1 MKAPSRP
8 AIASK
13 MEYAA
18 NKISALNMS
27 MRIKLFLLL
36 TVLVLTMILGVIA
49 VLLATG
55 KFTAGLL
62 ESETLLTKEL
72 NHVHQNMSKNLGQ
85 LSAQAVEF
93 SKSLT
98 RSIEHELGNLSIT
111 PAELAAHPEHLER
124 ITDSQFDNA
133 YFYLLTSKCSGAF
146 FILDATINPLLD
158 FAENSKAGLYIKN
171 MEPNII
177 SSSSPTIVTLRGYPS
192 SSRERGFALHTQWKM
207 EFDVSDAPYYHV
219 PIQAALEN
227 RGKQLSQ
234 LYYWAP
240 AFFLPGTSEEVIL
253 ISVPLV
259 DSNGDVFGVCGFELS
274 SMLFKLSYM
283 PDTSIFKRI
292 FCTLSPYHGNFLNMS
307 NSLFA
312 GGYSARAYSSGSPR
326 LELADTSGGLWVCE
340 QQADKYYLG
349 KHKEI
354 RLYPDDS
361 VFAADKW
368 ATAVLVP
375 REDMVNHITRLNF
388 TLYFGLVMLVIAG
401 MAVSYAL
408 SRKFIQP
415 ISEGIDA
422 IKSDDLQSI
431 PKTRITE
438 IDDLIAYLMSR
449 RKELAKNGG
458 LQDSSIAMLDE
469 FLENVNKLSPAER
482 NVFNLYAKGLS
493 AKEIA
498 DTLYLS
504 INTIKT
510 HSKRIYAKLNVT
522 SREELILYVNMLKE
536 LGKDINYL

>member
-1 MKAPSRP
+1 MKSPSRQ
-8 AIASK
+8 AIVSKFEYASK
-13 MEYAA
+13 
-18 NKISALNMS
+18 KLSALNMS
-27 MRIKLFLLL
+27 MRIKLFLFLV
-36 TVLVLTMILGVIA
+36 VLVLTMILGVIA

-72 NHVHQNMSKNLGQ
+72 NHVYQGMSKNLGQ

-93 SKSLT
+93 SRSLS
-98 RSIEHELGNLSIT
+98 RGIEHELNKLSIA
-111 PAELAAHPEHLER
+111 PAELAAHPEYLER

-133 YFYLLTSKCSGAF
+133 YFYLLTSKCSGVF

-158 FAENSKAGLYIKN
+158 FAQSSKAGLYIKN

-192 SSRERGFALHTQWKM
+192 VSRERGFALHTQWKM
-207 EFDVSDAPYYHV
+207 EFDISDAAYYHI
-219 PIQAALEN
+219 PFQAALEH
-227 RGKQLSQ
+227 RDKSLSQ
-234 LYYWAP
+234 LYYWTP
-240 AFFLPGTSEEVIL
+240 AFLLPGTSEEVIL

-259 DSNGDVFGVCGFELS
+259 DSNGDVFGVCGFEVS

-283 PDTSIFKRI
+283 PDTSIFRRI
-292 FCTLSPYHGNFLNMS
+292 FCTLSPYHGKYLDMS

-312 GGYSARAYSSGSPR
+312 GGYSARTYSSGSPR
-326 LELADTSGGLWVCE
+326 LELADMSGGLWVYE
-340 QQADKYYLG
+340 QQDDKIYLG

-354 RLYPDDS
+354 RLYPDNS

-375 REDMVNHITRLNF
+375 REDMVGHISRLNT

-401 MAVSYAL
+401 MVVSYAL

-415 ISEGIDA
+415 ISVGIDA
-422 IKSDDLQSI
+422 IKSDDFDSV
-431 PKTRITE
+431 PKTRIIE

-449 RKELAKNGG
+449 RKELARSGG
-458 LQDSSIAMLDE
+458 VQDSSIVMLDE
-469 FLENVNKLSPAER
+469 FLENINKLSPAER
-482 NVFNLYAKGLS
+482 NVFNLYAKGLN

-498 DTLYLS
+498 DILYLS

-536 LGKDINYL
+536 LGKDINHL